1 LVPPQSQGYYAKA
14 QKGIDEFNKELQ
26 SIIEKEKQL
35 TDEIIKNSLVKPNG
49 RFNFE
54 ALAHLNEIMES
65 KKKIKKRFG
74 IEGLSVNKGEMKTG
88 SGAFGMNATDEESE
102 DAIEIL
108 EKVQGPNLPENTS
121 LDFPL
126 PPLFPGVLGSE
137 GRKRISDEFLK
148 NHYGLQKNGVEDGKA
163 TTVEE

>member
-1 LVPPQSQGYYAKA
+1 M
-14 QKGIDEFNKELQ
+14 
-26 SIIEKEKQL
+26 

-74 IEGLSVNKGEMKTG
+74 IEGLAVNKVEMRAGT
-88 SGAFGMNATDEESE
+88 SGAYGMNATDEESE
-102 DAIEIL
+102 DAMEIL
-108 EKVQGPNLPENTS
+108 EKVQGPNLPENTF
-121 LDFPL
+121 LDYPL

-148 NHYGLQKNGVEDGKA
+148 NHYGLQKTGVEDGKA

>member
-1 LVPPQSQGYYAKA
+1 
-14 QKGIDEFNKELQ
+14 
-26 SIIEKEKQL
+26 
-35 TDEIIKNSLVKPNG
+35 
-49 RFNFE
+49 
-54 ALAHLNEIMES
+54 MES

-74 IEGLSVNKGEMKTG
+74 IEGLAVNKAEIKST
-88 SGAFGMNATDEESE
+88 SAAYGMNLNDEESE

-108 EKVQGPNLPENTS
+108 EKVQGPNLPENMS

-126 PPLFPGVLGSE
+126 PPLFPGLLGSE

-148 NHYGLQKNGVEDGKA
+148 NHYGFQKNGVEDGKT